1 MDERQL
7 LSNIEQYVQLFM
19 KEHYKPELLYH
30 NQEHT
35 QQVVRA
41 AKQIGEHYGLK
52 EKDFFTVVTA
62 AWFHD
67 LGYYTTG
74 CTDHEK
80 EGARLAGAY
89 LQQQQVDADTITK
102 VQDCIR
108 ATKMPQNAQTLL
120 EQIVCDA
127 DLFHLGTADFAER
140 NKLMRKEAEAT
151 KGAAISKT
159 DWRNKTIQLLQG
171 HQYYTD
177 YCRMLLKDQQQ
188 QHLDKL
194 LQKQEEKKNDIPA
207 SPIPQTAT
215 PEAVVNDKK
224 GGSKETSRGIET
236 LFRITSTNN
245 QRLSDMADN
254 KAHILITVNSIILS
268 VILSVLIRKLD
279 NNTHLIYPTILIL
292 AASVATMVISI
303 LATRPTIPAGV
314 FTQSEVDAQKVN
326 LLFFGNFYKMN
337 LDDYAKGMW
346 KVMGDR
352 DFLYGTLIK
361 DVYAQ
366 GVVLG
371 RKYKLL
377 RLAYNIFMVGIVVA
391 VLAFI
396 IAIYTVQ

>member
-1 MDERQL
+1 MDARQL
-7 LSNIEQYVQLFM
+7 LNDMEQYVQLFM

-35 QQVVRA
+35 AQVVRA
-41 AKQIGEHYGLK
+41 AKQIGEHYRLN
-52 EKDFFTVVTA
+52 EKDFLIIVAA

-67 LGYYTTG
+67 LGYFTSG
-74 CTDHEK
+74 CADHEK
-80 EGARLAGAY
+80 ESARLAETF
-89 LQQQQVDADTITK
+89 LQQRQADADIITQ
-102 VQDCIR
+102 VQQCIL
-108 ATKMPQNAQTLL
+108 ATKMPQSAQTLL

-127 DLFHLGTADFAER
+127 DLFHLGTADFGDR
-140 NKLMRKEAEAT
+140 DKLMRKEAEAT
-151 KGAAISKT
+151 KRAAISKS

-177 YCRMLLKDQQQ
+177 YCRLLLNDQQQ
-188 QHLDKL
+188 QNLGKL
-194 LQKQEEKKNDIPA
+194 IQKQGAKTEEFSGPPLQTKLPDRGLTNKK
-207 SPIPQTAT
+207 S
-215 PEAVVNDKK
+215 
-224 GGSKETSRGIET
+224 GGKETSRGIET

-254 KAHILITVNSIILS
+254 KAQILITVNSIILS

-314 FTQSEVDAQKVN
+314 FTQSDVDAQKVN

-346 KVMGDR
+346 KVMDNR

-361 DVYAQ
+361 DVYSQ

-377 RLAYNIFMVGIVVA
+377 RLAYNIFMVGIVVG

-396 IAIYTVQ
+396 IAMYSVQ